1 MNQFHILLSQ
11 EYAHFLILLSIQQM
25 PQLFQS
31 QIESEW
37 HVDFGDRKIELVF
50 IGQNLDVKSITK
62 VLENSLLTEKELV
75 DWGNGDFSQHDNWPI
90 KNH

>member
-1 MNQFHILLSQ
+1 MPFNERINYPS
-11 EYAHFLILLSIQQM
+11 FLNN
-25 PQLFQS
+25 QS

-62 VLENSLLTEKELV
+62 VLENCLLTEKELV

-90 KNH
+90 KNQ